1 MVLVPLQLRGQMLGF
16 LGLEREVEGGA
27 ITSEE
32 ANLLHIFS
40 TDIAQIMEN
49 ARLFEQAKLL
59 IATEERNRLARELH
73 NSVAQ
78 ALFSISLYS
87 DASRRAL
94 TTNRLE
100 AVRENLDELAQLSRE
115 ALADMRLLIFELRP
129 PVLEESGLVAA
140 LQARLDSVESRA
152 GFHTHLEIEGEFQ
165 LTQAQE
171 GELYRI
177 AQEALNNVLK
187 HAHAE
192 HVMVTLKGE
201 PGRFR
206 MTIEDNGV
214 GFDLRTAEQA
224 GGQGLRSI
232 RERAEKI
239 GAAVFIEP
247 KTGHGVKI
255 IVEVNQ

>member
-1 MVLVPLQLRGQMLGF
+1 
-16 LGLEREVEGGA
+16 
-27 ITSEE
+27 
-32 ANLLHIFS
+32 
-40 TDIAQIMEN
+40 MEN

-73 NSVAQ
+73 DSVAQ

-100 AVRENLDELAQLSRE
+100 AVRENLDELTQLSRE

-129 PVLEESGLVAA
+129 PVIEESGLVAA
-140 LQARLDSVESRA
+140 LQTRLDSVESRA
-152 GFHTHLEIEGEFQ
+152 GFHTHLEMEGEFQ
-165 LTQAQE
+165 LTQEQE
-171 GELYRI
+171 SELYRI

-192 HVMVTLKGE
+192 HVVVTLKGE

-206 MTIEDNGV
+206 MSIEDNGV
-214 GFDLRTAEQA
+214 GFDLKRPSRLA
-224 GGQGLRSI
+224 GRGCAASASGPKKSAPLFSSNPKPDMVLKLPLR
-232 RERAEKI
+232 
-239 GAAVFIEP
+239 
-247 KTGHGVKI
+247 
-255 IVEVNQ
+255 